1 MDLQRPDRRTFLKL
15 GAGAAALAGCGGA
28 LGSAA
33 SEVKPEALPDFLT
46 LPPLPWAPD
55 ALAPTLGQEAVEL
68 HHGRHHAGYV
78 KNLARL
84 LADPATGAP
93 QAESLAQLVQATA
106 GRPGL
111 EGVYRNAAQHWN
123 HTFLWDSLTPQ
134 SAGPS
139 ATLTALLDRDLGG
152 REACVEALVKAGLGQ
167 FGSGWA
173 WLAVRDGRL
182 EILTTPDAD
191 SPLVLGARP
200 LLTLDVWEH
209 AYYVDWRNDR
219 AGYLKALTSRHLSW
233 ENASR
238 LLASA

>member
-1 MDLQRPDRRTFLKL
+1 MTLATHDRRTFLKL

-28 LGSAA
+28 LTQTSVTATPDGGTADLA
-33 SEVKPEALPDFLT
+33 TLPALPWD
-46 LPPLPWAPD
+46 AD
-55 ALAPTLGQEAVEL
+55 ALAPTLSREAVEL

-84 LADPATGAP
+84 LAEPAAP
-93 QAESLAQLVQATA
+93 RATSLEALIRATH
-106 GRPGL
+106 GRPGQ
-111 EGVYRNAAQHWN
+111 EAIYRNAAQHWN
-123 HTFLWDSLTPQ
+123 HGFLWDSLTPQ

-139 ATLTALLDRDLGG
+139 AALEALLARDLGG

-182 EILTTPDAD
+182 EVLATADAD

-200 LLTLDVWEH
+200 LVTLDVWEH
-209 AYYVDWRNDR
+209 AYYVNWRNDR
-219 AGYLKALTSRHLSW
+219 QAYLRALATRHLNW
-233 ENASR
+233 EHASR
-238 LLASA
+238 MLEAS